1 MRAVIMREL
10 GRLELANVPEPVVS
24 ADDEVKVKVKAV
36 GICGTDLHMFC
47 EAREDVVLPRIMGHE
62 LSGVVTEVG
71 GGVSRVKIGDS
82 VVLDP
87 VFACGV
93 CPTCQKGYPNVC
105 ERVRCYG
112 VQMDGGL
119 QDYIV
124 VKEEHLYPYKDSIP
138 FVHAALAEPFSI
150 AFNIAQRLQITQ
162 EDKVLI
168 LGSGTIGLSLL
179 QVVKSLGTYTVVAD
193 KIDEKLAIAREMGA
207 NETVNSD
214 RECLKSAAEHL
225 SGSGFDVILDAAG
238 LTSLLEEAFAYAA
251 PRARISCIGF
261 EEAPAQIPPAW
272 ITRKELSVIGS
283 RMNCHQFP
291 TVMKWL
297 EEGKINAGK
306 MISRQYPVR
315 DIQRAFT
322 ETLADRTGSIKT
334 VIVFDE
340 EEEGR

>member
-1 MRAVIMREL
+1 MT
-10 GRLELANVPEPVVS
+10 
-24 ADDEVKVKVKAV
+24 K
-36 GICGTDLHMFC
+36 
-47 EAREDVVLPRIMGHE
+47 
-62 LSGVVTEVG
+62 
-71 GGVSRVKIGDS
+71 
-82 VVLDP
+82 
-87 VFACGV
+87 
-93 CPTCQKGYPNVC
+93 
-105 ERVRCYG
+105 
-112 VQMDGGL
+112 
-119 QDYIV
+119 DYIV
-124 VKEEHLYPYKDSIP
+124 VNEHHLYPYSSHISHL
-138 FVHAALAEPFSI
+138 HAALAEPFSI
-150 AFNIAQRLQITQ
+150 ALNIAQRLQITR

-168 LGSGTIGLSLL
+168 LGSGTIGLALL
-179 QVVKSLGTYTVVAD
+179 QVVKSIGAYTVVAD
-193 KIDEKLAIAREMGA
+193 RINEKLAIAREMGA
-207 NETVNSD
+207 DETVNS
-214 RECLKSAAEHL
+214 EEASLKEATERLCGA
-225 SGSGFDVILDAAG
+225 GFDVILDAAG

-315 DIQRAFT
+315 DIQRAFS

>member
-1 MRAVIMREL
+1 
-10 GRLELANVPEPVVS
+10 
-24 ADDEVKVKVKAV
+24 
-36 GICGTDLHMFC
+36 
-47 EAREDVVLPRIMGHE
+47 
-62 LSGVVTEVG
+62 
-71 GGVSRVKIGDS
+71 
-82 VVLDP
+82 
-87 VFACGV
+87 
-93 CPTCQKGYPNVC
+93 
-105 ERVRCYG
+105 
-112 VQMDGGL
+112 
-119 QDYIV
+119 
-124 VKEEHLYPYKDSIP
+124 
-138 FVHAALAEPFSI
+138 
-150 AFNIAQRLQITQ
+150 
-162 EDKVLI
+162 VLI
-168 LGSGTIGLSLL
+168 LGSGTIGLALL
-179 QVVKSLGTYTVVAD
+179 QVVKSIGAYTVVAD
-193 KIDEKLAIAREMGA
+193 RINEKLAIAREMGA
-207 NETVNSD
+207 DETVNS
-214 RECLKSAAEHL
+214 EEASLKEATERLCGA
-225 SGSGFDVILDAAG
+225 GFDVILDAAG

-315 DIQRAFT
+315 DIQRAFS

>member
-10 GRLELANVPEPVVS
+10 GRLELVDVPEPVIS
-24 ADDEVKVKVKAV
+24 EPHEVRVKIKAV

-71 GGVSRVKIGDS
+71 SEVSRVKVGDP

-105 ERVRCYG
+105 ESVRCYG

-119 QDYIV
+119 QDCIV
-124 VKEEHLYPYKDSIP
+124 VGEEHLYPYSETISYA
-138 FVHAALAEPFSI
+138 HAALAEPFSI
-150 AFNIAQRLQITQ
+150 AFNIVQRLQVTK

-168 LGSGTIGLSLL
+168 LGSGTIGLALL
-179 QVVKSLGTYTVVAD
+179 QVVKSLEAYTVVAD
-193 KIDEKLAIAREMGA
+193 KIDEKLAIAREIGA
-207 NETVNSD
+207 DETVNSD
-214 RECLKSAAEHL
+214 RECLRTAVQRL

-238 LTSLLEEAFAYAA
+238 LTTLLQEAFTYAA

-261 EEAPAQIPPAW
+261 EQASAQIPPAW

-283 RMNCHQFP
+283 RMNCRQFP
-291 TVMKWL
+291 GVMTWL
-297 EEGKINAGK
+297 EEGKIDAGK
-306 MISRQYPVR
+306 MISRQYHVR
-315 DIQRAFT
+315 DIQRAFE
-322 ETLADRTGSIKT
+322 ETLADRTGNIKT
-334 VIVFDE
+334 VIIFDDLLE
-340 EEEGR
+340 K